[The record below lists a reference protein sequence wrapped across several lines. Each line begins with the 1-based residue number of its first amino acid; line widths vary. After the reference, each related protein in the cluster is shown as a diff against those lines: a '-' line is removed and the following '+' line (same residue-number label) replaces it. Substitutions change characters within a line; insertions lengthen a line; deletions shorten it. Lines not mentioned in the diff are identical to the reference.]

1 MLSSLSQSPI
11 HEPKKRLNTPRTLAL
26 MHGASYHGNGSQA
39 LQALANHYDAEL
51 EAAMMQRRA
60 A

>member
-1 MLSSLSQSPI
+1 
-11 HEPKKRLNTPRTLAL
+11 